1 MVSSPQSARPD
12 ALRPADALRPTA
24 TQALAA
30 WADRVRAE
38 REQVE
43 RCREL
48 DDPADFYAP
57 VAQRFRQDPF
67 RADDAVLDAL
77 LELVRPGEKWLDI
90 GAGGGRYALPLALR
104 CERVIA
110 VEPSAGMRD
119 VLRAGMREHGIRNLE
134 VREERWPPDT
144 SATPRADAAL
154 MAHVGYDL
162 EDIGPFLDAAEA
174 AARRLCVAI
183 VSESAMT
190 TAASLFWEAV
200 HAEPRV
206 PLPALPELLTL
217 LLARDR
223 LPEVRL
229 RPRVAPGYETPD
241 DLMRMARRQLWVRE
255 GSERDARLADLVRG
269 SAVRREGGW
278 TLDAEPMRVAVVSW
292 APGA

>member
-1 MVSSPQSARPD
+1 M
-12 ALRPADALRPTA
+12 
-24 TQALAA
+24 
-30 WADRVRAE
+30 
-38 REQVE
+38 E

-48 DDPADFYAP
+48 EDPADFYAP

-77 LELVRPGEKWLDI
+77 LELVHPGETWLDI
-90 GAGGGRYALPLALR
+90 GAGGGRYGLPLALR

-119 VLRAGMREHGIRNLE
+119 VLRAGMREQGIRNIE
-134 VREERWPPDT
+134 IREERWPPETGDV
-144 SATPRADAAL
+144 PRADVAL

-174 AARRLCVAI
+174 AARRRCVAI

-200 HAEPRV
+200 HGEPRV
-206 PLPALPELLTL
+206 ALPALPELLAL
-217 LLARDR
+217 LLARGR

-229 RPRVAPGYETPD
+229 RPRVAPGYETLD

-269 SAVRREGGW
+269 RALQREGAW

-292 APGA
+292 APATPRSRRARG